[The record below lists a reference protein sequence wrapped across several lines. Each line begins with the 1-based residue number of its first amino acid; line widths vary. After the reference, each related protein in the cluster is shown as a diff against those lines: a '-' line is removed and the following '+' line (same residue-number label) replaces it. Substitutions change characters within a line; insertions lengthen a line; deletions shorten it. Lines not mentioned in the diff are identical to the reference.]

1 MCKLQV
7 GGTSCDET
15 CCKGLENH
23 VPGGNNSLHMVMKL
37 VFHSFGKESLEVDEL
52 VYGTGQ
58 PKSALKPEVA

>member
-1 MCKLQV
+1 
-7 GGTSCDET
+7 
-15 CCKGLENH
+15 
-23 VPGGNNSLHMVMKL
+23 MVMKL